1 MENIDTKKPNL
12 DIINKDCRDMTDD
25 DKLYLVM
32 LFKEID
38 KINERRARVG
48 KWINLFIFGLL
59 ILWAVY
65 LTIEYLFFT
74 T

>member
-25 DKLYLVM
+25 DKL
-32 LFKEID
+32 FKEID
-38 KINERRARVG
+38 KIHERRARVG